1 MSHPDVTPPLSGRF
15 SESGNSRKMQMINSF
30 LTYLRCELNYSA
42 HTVLSY
48 STDIKQFADHITGD
62 RPEEFDPRSVTVN
75 DIRDWMMHLAEAKVS
90 HRSIRRKVSALSTFY
105 RFLMRT
111 QRYTSNPAA
120 ETPVAKTPVT
130 LPVFVRP
137 EEMEEIIDSCG
148 GNGKTGE
155 GESED
160 VTAVRDH
167 LIVLMLYTCG
177 IRLSELIG
185 LRDAD
190 VHTPS
195 GELKVLGKRNKER
208 IIPFGEELRE
218 EIERYRAL
226 RDASGGCGPD
236 GQFFTRPGG
245 APLYPMLVERVVHS
259 ALQGHTHATRE
270 SPHTLRHSFASD
282 MLNNGADLSAVRELL
297 GHQSLATT
305 QVYTHIT
312 YRELRQNYRQAHPR
326 AKQK

>member
-1 MSHPDVTPPLSGRF
+1 M
-15 SESGNSRKMQMINSF
+15 
-30 LTYLRCELNYSA
+30 TYLRCELKYSD

-48 STDIKQFADHITGD
+48 STDLRQFACHITGGKE
-62 RPEEFDPRSVTVN
+62 EEFDPRSVTVN
-75 DIRDWMMHLAEAKVS
+75 DIREWMMHLAEGGTS

-111 QRYTSNPAA
+111 RGFTSNPAA
-120 ETPVAKTPVT
+120 DTPVAKIPSA
-130 LPVFVRP
+130 LPVFIRP
-137 EEMEEIIDSCG
+137 EEMEEIIASG
-148 GNGKTGE
+148 
-155 GESED
+155 SD
-160 VTAVRDH
+160 VPADDFTAVRNS
-167 LIVLMLYTCG
+167 LITLMFYTCG

-185 LRDAD
+185 LKDSD
-190 VHTPS
+190 VHTAS

-208 IIPFGEELRE
+208 IIPFGQELKE
-218 EIERYRAL
+218 AIEHYRTL
-226 RDASGGCGPD
+226 RDSSAGTGPEGRFFVRPD
-236 GQFFTRPGG
+236 GK
-245 APLYPMLVERVVHS
+245 PLYPMLVERVVHG

-312 YRELRQNYRQAHPR
+312 YRELKKNYSQAHPR
-326 AKQK
+326 ARQK